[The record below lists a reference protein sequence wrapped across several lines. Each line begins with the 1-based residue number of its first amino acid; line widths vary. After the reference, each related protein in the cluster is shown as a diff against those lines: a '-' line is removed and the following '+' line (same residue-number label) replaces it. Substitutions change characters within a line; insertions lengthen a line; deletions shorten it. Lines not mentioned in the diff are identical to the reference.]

1 MEANKTKEGLPT
13 PISGI
18 ESPSAV
24 ISRTSGALKYS
35 VYFLALDL
43 DDGNLPLFHLDFSL
57 IAAVKNF
64 LNRLDLPG
72 CHPDCRS
79 DFRFHFHFRHSE
91 SSHFR
96 SDFEIEALF
105 RYTVSSFYKRLAGQK
120 MRRKW

>member
-1 MEANKTKEGLPT
+1 MEAYKTKEGLPT

-35 VYFLALDL
+35 VYFLTLDL
-43 DDGNLPLFHLDFSL
+43 DDGNLSLLHLDFSL
-57 IAAVKNF
+57 ISAVKHF
-64 LNRLDLPG
+64 LNCLDLPG

-79 DFRFHFHFRHSE
+79 GFRFHFHWRFL
-91 SSHFR
+91 R
-96 SDFEIEALF
+96 SAFEIEVLF
-105 RYTVSSFYKRLAGQK
+105 RYTVSSFDKRLAGQK